1 MAIEQVTLYIPDNIK
16 QGLDNGMLV
25 RSGGVVRDLNGK
37 IVTHLKESN
46 VDAEE
51 VKKGLKVAGENI
63 VEFASKH
70 KNILIGT
77 GVLAVITIVG
87 AATAYI
93 VNKDKSKDETA
104 NIDLAEE
111 LNAAL
116 CEYLNSIRE
125 KTVSSNII
133 ENVLSVL
140 EKIQKEQ
147 NNEKIEITFSVD
159 SFTSLMDLIRDYTEK
174 IALANS
180 FNISNF
186 QCEDNNIQQL
196 KHYLSIQK
204 QVFDN
209 CA

>member
-16 QGLDNGMLV
+16 QGLDNGILV

-46 VDAEE
+46 VDVEE
-51 VKKGLKVAGENI
+51 VKKGFKAVGENI
-63 VEFASKH
+63 VGFASKH
-70 KNILIGT
+70 KNILIGA

-93 VNKDKSKDETA
+93 VNKDKSNDEIST
-104 NIDLAEE
+104 IDLAEE
-111 LNAAL
+111 LNVAL

-125 KTVSSNII
+125 KTVNSNII

-147 NNEKIEITFSVD
+147 NNENIEITFSVD
-159 SFTSLMDLIRDYTEK
+159 SFTSLMDLIKDYTEK

-180 FNISNF
+180 FKISNF
-186 QCEDNNIQQL
+186 QCEDTNIQQL
-196 KHYLSIQK
+196 KHFLSIQK